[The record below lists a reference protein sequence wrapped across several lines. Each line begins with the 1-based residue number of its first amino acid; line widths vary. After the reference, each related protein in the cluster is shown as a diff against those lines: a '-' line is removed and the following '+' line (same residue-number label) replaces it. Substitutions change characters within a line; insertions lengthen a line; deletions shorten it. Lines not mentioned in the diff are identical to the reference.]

1 MAKRITASGAQ
12 VVASNAQAILIQV
25 NTAITGTDTI
35 TVTNAGSTQYG
46 TPSGTIAVITAP
58 AAGTQYKYSGL
69 AQQGAISVN
78 PSTTCD
84 ITVSVLE
91 KIT

>member
-1 MAKRITASGAQ
+1 MAKHITASGAV

-25 NTAITGTDTI
+25 NTAITGSDTI
-35 TVTNAGSTQYG
+35 TVTNGGSTQYG
-46 TPSGTIAVITAP
+46 TSSGTIAIITAP
-58 AAGTQYKYSGL
+58 AAGTQFKYSGL

-84 ITVSVLE
+84 ITVSILE
-91 KIT
+91 ALR